1 MDLPVTYEEAK
12 TLIGTLAL
20 TQPRILAMF
29 IVLPLF
35 NSQLVPGL
43 IRFGIAGTLG
53 VFTLIVWAAMIYVGV
68 KSRRKAEP
76 A

>member
-1 MDLPVTYEEAK
+1 MDLPVTYSEAK
-12 TLIGTLAL
+12 SFIGTLAL

-43 IRFGIAGTLG
+43 IRFGIAGALG
-53 VFTLIVWAAMIYVGV
+53 LCAAFVV
-68 KSRRKAEP
+68 SRPSGSRP
-76 A
+76 GG